1 MPSWGRKHCLT
12 LPSWFWSPGWDVLGL
27 GAGVQLA
34 NEIRGK
40 ADERE
45 LSKGEGTFSVM
56 LLWVTT
62 YPF

>member
-1 MPSWGRKHCLT
+1 M
-12 LPSWFWSPGWDVLGL
+12 LGL

-34 NEIRGK
+34 NEICGK

>member
-1 MPSWGRKHCLT
+1 M
-12 LPSWFWSPGWDVLGL
+12 LGL
-27 GAGVQLA
+27 GAGGQLA

-40 ADERE
+40 ADKRE
-45 LSKGEGTFSVM
+45 LKKGEGTFSVM